1 LFGCT
6 AREGGVSVASAKSPT
21 HAHASASTVEREVQT
36 RLLHVAYAGLRET
49 TLLTALTVPPFA
61 WLLWSL
67 FEDSRSM
74 RVWLLVMVLSVL
86 AQWAVIWAWRRRG
99 PWQAR
104 SLERWGRLLWSGF
117 AVFGACWALGPCLLM
132 AQAAAGPAALLVA
145 ILCVVST
152 VATSAQAGQPRAVVA
167 FVASALLPPALAA
180 WWAGG
185 DVKQVAALLLVATF
199 IVLVLIGRRSAR
211 SMYSLQW
218 AQSQLNTALAE
229 TSAARHQA
237 EEASHAKTRF
247 LANMSHEL
255 RSPLNAVIGAAQL
268 LRAEQ
273 PQLPRQHQQV
283 HLVDAIQRG
292 GNNLLGLIENV
303 LDLSRIEAGEMP
315 MHRSD
320 FHLVECVEAALSTA
334 ALAARNKGLRL
345 VCVID
350 PHVQAWRH
358 GDAARVRQVVL
369 NLLGNAVKFT
379 DQGHVLVRV
388 SAGLAEQAV
397 RIAISDTGVGISE
410 AALVHIFEPFRQAD
424 EQASRRFGGSGLG
437 LAIAQQLVLAMGG
450 ELDVES
456 SPGRGATFTID
467 IVLPAAEQLPTEQP
481 PLALRVAFHEPDP
494 LCREAVLANLQRL
507 DCETFAFSNADSLRR
522 WLARPAADVATW
534 VLMAADA
541 PGGQQMLE
549 QLVDVID
556 LEHLVLMA
564 DQGSGFADHARMGH
578 GLARQLL
585 RPITRTALVSALQ
598 PRLQAADLPLPVPAV
613 PMELMSAGQLQAL
626 THVLVVEDDELNRTI
641 VCGLLQHAGY
651 RVSVACDG
659 AQALETVRTA
669 DRIDIVF
676 MDWQMPDMDGLEV
689 TRQLRLGVSG
699 ALGQQVPI
707 VALTANAFAEDR
719 QACLAAGMNEFLTKP
734 VLAEKLYATVRRWAG
749 RYHTGWPVEAAPPAA
764 LGLSAQPTLAPGH
777 PVPSLSVPSHP
788 VPSQPVPVA
797 APPVFDATVLAQL
810 PLPLQGSAAL
820 PLARRLM
827 TLYLDGTPKLLRR
840 VQDACVRSDA
850 TALRHALHELK
861 SSSGSVGAL
870 ELQALAATHETR
882 LRQGLKVD
890 VQLHVLLTTA
900 WSRFCT
906 AAAQAPEA

>member
-1 LFGCT
+1 MSLP
-6 AREGGVSVASAKSPT
+6 SPQRPT
-21 HAHASASTVEREVQT
+21 QADASASSVEREVQT
-36 RLLHVAYAGLRET
+36 RLLHLAYAGLHET
-49 TLLTALTVPPFA
+49 TLLTALAVPPFA

-67 FEDSRSM
+67 FDDQRAMLTWS
-74 RVWLLVMVLSVL
+74 VVMALNVLGQV
-86 AQWAVIWAWRRRG
+86 AFIWAWHRRG
-99 PWQAR
+99 PWQDT
-104 SLERWGRLLWSGF
+104 SLALWRRALWLSF
-117 AVFGACWALGPCLLM
+117 VAFGVGWAIGPCLLM
-132 AQAAAGPAALLVA
+132 AQAQPGPAALLVA
-145 ILCVVST
+145 ILCLVST
-152 VATSAQAGQPRAVVA
+152 VATTSQAGQPRASLA
-167 FVASALLPPALAA
+167 FVSMALLPTAATA

-185 DVKQVAALLLVATF
+185 DVKQVGALLLVAAF
-199 IVLVLIGRRSAR
+199 VCLLVIGRRSAQTMHM
-211 SMYSLQW
+211 SQMV
-218 AQSQLNTALAE
+218 QSQLSAALAE
-229 TSAARHQA
+229 TSAARRQA

-315 MHRSD
+315 LHLSD

-345 VCVID
+345 VCVIE
-350 PHVQAWRH
+350 PSVQAWRH
-358 GDAARVRQVVL
+358 GDAARLRQVVL

-379 DQGHVLVRV
+379 DQGHVLLRV
-388 SAGLAEQAV
+388 SAGATEHGV

-410 AALVHIFEPFRQAD
+410 AALTHIFEPFRQAD

-437 LAIAQQLVLAMGG
+437 LAIARQLVLAMGG

-467 IVLPAAEQLPTEQP
+467 LRLPPAEQLPTEQP
-481 PLALRVAFHEPDP
+481 PLALRVAFHEPNT
-494 LCREAVLANLQRL
+494 LCREALLANLQRL
-507 DCETFAFSNADSLRR
+507 DCEVFAFADAPSLRR
-522 WLARPAADVATW
+522 WLARPAGDLATW

-541 PGGQQMLE
+541 PGCQQMLE

-598 PRLQAADLPLPVPAV
+598 PRLHAADLPLPVPAV
-613 PMELMSAGQLQAL
+613 PLELMSAGQLQAL

-651 RVSVACDG
+651 RVTVACDG
-659 AQALETVRTA
+659 AQALEAVRTA
-669 DRIDIVF
+669 GRIDIVF

-734 VLAEKLYATVRRWAG
+734 VLAEKLYGTVRRWAG
-749 RYHTGWPVEAAPPAA
+749 RYHTGWPVDEAPARPVNSGQPVSRPPRPLAPAA
-764 LGLSAQPTLAPGH
+764 
-777 PVPSLSVPSHP
+777 
-788 VPSQPVPVA
+788 
-797 APPVFDATVLAQL
+797 FDATVLAQL
-810 PLPLQGSAAL
+810 PQPQEGSATL

-861 SSSGSVGAL
+861 STSGSVGAL
-870 ELQALAATHETR
+870 ELQDLAATHESH
-882 LRQGLKVD
+882 LRQGLEPD
-890 VQLHVLLTTA
+890 AQLHVLLTAA
-900 WSRFCT
+900 WSRFC
-906 AAAQAPEA
+906 AAAAAPQAAGQG

>member
-1 LFGCT
+1 
-6 AREGGVSVASAKSPT
+6 VSAALPT
-21 HAHASASTVEREVQT
+21 VPGRPDASASTVEREVQT
-36 RLLHVAYAGLRET
+36 RLLHVAYAGLHET
-49 TLLTALTVPPFA
+49 TLLTALAVPPFA

-67 FEDSRSM
+67 FDDR
-74 RVWLLVMVLSVL
+74 RALLMWVVAMALNVLGQV
-86 AQWAVIWAWRRRG
+86 AFVWAWHRRG
-99 PWQAR
+99 PWQPA
-104 SLERWGRLLWSGF
+104 SLAFWSRALWWSFG
-117 AVFGACWALGPCLLM
+117 VFGAGWAVGPCLLM
-132 AQAAAGPAALLVA
+132 AQAQPGPAALLVA
-145 ILCVVST
+145 ILCLVST
-152 VATSAQAGQPRAVVA
+152 VAANSQAAQPRASLA
-167 FVASALLPPALAA
+167 FMAVALLPPAAAA
-180 WWAGG
+180 WLAGG
-185 DVKQVAALLLVATF
+185 DVKRVGALLMVAAFVCLLIIA
-199 IVLVLIGRRSAR
+199 RRSAQTMR
-211 SMYSLQW
+211 TTQLV
-218 AQSQLNTALAE
+218 QSQLSAALAE
-229 TSAARHQA
+229 TSAARRQA

-273 PQLPRQHQQV
+273 PQLPHQHQQV
-283 HLVDAIQRG
+283 QLVDAIQRG

-315 MHRSD
+315 LHRSD

-345 VCVID
+345 VCVIE
-350 PHVQAWRH
+350 PSLQAWRH

-388 SAGLAEQAV
+388 SAGTAEHDV

-410 AALVHIFEPFRQAD
+410 SALAHIFQPFRQAD

-437 LAIAQQLVLAMGG
+437 LAIAQQLVLAMDG

-456 SPGRGATFTID
+456 SPGRGATFTLEIA
-467 IVLPAAEQLPTEQP
+467 LPPAEQLPTEQP
-481 PLALRVAFHEPDP
+481 APALRVAFHEPDR
-494 LCREAVLANLQRL
+494 LCQEAVLANLQRL
-507 DCETFAFSNADSLRR
+507 DCEAFAFADAASLRR
-522 WLARPAADVATW
+522 WLARPAAELSTW

-541 PGGQQMLE
+541 PDCQQMLE

-598 PRLQAADLPLPVPAV
+598 PRLQAIDLPLPVPAV
-613 PMELMSAGQLQAL
+613 PLELMSPGQLQAL

-659 AQALETVRTA
+659 AQALEAVRTA
-669 DRIDIVF
+669 GRIDIVF

-719 QACLAAGMNEFLTKP
+719 QACLAAGMNDFLTKP

-749 RYHTGWPVEAAPPAA
+749 RYHTGWPVEGAVNAPGPAVTASAEPGRAAPVATPPA
-764 LGLSAQPTLAPGH
+764 
-777 PVPSLSVPSHP
+777 
-788 VPSQPVPVA
+788 
-797 APPVFDATVLAQL
+797 FDATVLAQL
-810 PLPLQGSAAL
+810 PLPLPGSAAL
-820 PLARRLM
+820 PLARRLL
-827 TLYLDGTPKLLRR
+827 TLYLEGTPKLLRQ
-840 VQDACVRSDA
+840 VQDASVRSDA

-882 LRQGLKVD
+882 LRQGVEVD
-890 VQLHVLLTTA
+890 AQLHVLLAAA
-900 WSRFCT
+900 WSRFRALAT
-906 AAAQAPEA
+906 APGTAGQD